1 MAEAITF
8 GQWVQQRRKALGLT
22 QAELARRLPCSQ
34 VTIKKIETDLRLPS
48 LHLTKLLAYHL
59 NIPQK
64 DLADFFSLAKPNL
77 AIEHLDL
84 SSMPGPQSQPR
95 NTFISFPIPST
106 PIIGRVEEL
115 ENICDLLQRA
125 EVRLV
130 TLTGVGGVGKTRL
143 SIEICSTLRSVFV
156 DGVFFVALAAVSD
169 AGLVLPAIA
178 QTLGIKGVP
187 VSDIGDALAEY
198 LGSRQV
204 LLVLDNFE
212 QVLAAAKDL
221 SALLSMTPNIK
232 LLVVSRAKL
241 HLSGEYEFVVQPLQ
255 LPNLQSS
262 VSFDVLTQSPAVALF
277 VERARAAS
285 AGFTLT
291 PENAPTVAQICTQL
305 DGLPLAIQLAAA
317 RIKYMSPQA
326 LLSGLAGDAPE
337 VQLDVLSGGTID
349 SPDRHQA
356 MRRTIDWSYRL
367 LDNDQQKLFR
377 CLGVLVGGFTLE
389 AVMAI
394 SRTAISTRSRAS
406 MLNDLNS
413 LVDQS
418 LLQHSTNFDGQPRY
432 GMLEILRGF
441 ALEHLAAHNELTV
454 LRQHHAQYYARLA
467 ETAQEKS
474 QGPEQAVW
482 LKQLESEQGNLR
494 AALDWTCNERQDIE
508 TALRLAA
515 ALWDFWLVRG
525 YIQEGRLWMARVLDH
540 AKTSPPSRALA
551 EALNGAGLL
560 AWEQDDIA
568 QAGELIEAS
577 LVAFRHVHD
586 DVGSAWALSHL
597 GDVALRD
604 GRYDLAVQYCQES
617 RRLFDAADASIN
629 SGWALLTLANA
640 LWAQGKP
647 AEARVLLD
655 ECEALFQQME
665 NKQGVAWV
673 KENAGYMA
681 QAQADYQIAGEFLEA
696 SLALFREMGE
706 RVGVAWSLNHLGRMT
721 MAQGDRATARKFFDE
736 SVRIFYELH
745 LKRGVVWGLVGLAD
759 ASLSPVRATRLLGAV
774 QKLLK
779 SQLEIPLPSE
789 IIYHERVLEAV
800 KAQVDAS
807 TFAAE
812 YAAGQALPFAQVVRY
827 GLEGDQ
833 A

>member
-8 GQWVQQRRKALGLT
+8 GQWVKQRRKALGLT

-59 NIPQK
+59 NIPPN
-64 DLADFFSLAKPNL
+64 DLTKFFSLAKPNL
-77 AIEHLDL
+77 SIEHLDFASEL
-84 SSMPGPQSQPR
+84 GRQSTPR
-95 NTFISFPIPST
+95 NTFVSFPFPST
-106 PIIGRVEEL
+106 PIIGRAEAL
-115 ENICDLLQRA
+115 ESICDLLQRP

-143 SIEICSTLRSVFV
+143 SIEVCSTLRSVFA
-156 DGVFFVALAAVSD
+156 DGVFFVALAPVSD

-178 QTLGIKGVP
+178 QSLGIKGEI
-187 VSDIGDALAEY
+187 VSDIGDVLAEY

-212 QVLAAAKDL
+212 QVLAAARDL
-221 SALLSMTPNIK
+221 AVLLSMTSNMK
-232 LLVVSRAKL
+232 VLVASRAKL
-241 HLSGEYEFVVQPLQ
+241 HLSGEYEFVVPPLQ
-255 LPNLQSS
+255 LPTLKPTT
-262 VSFDVLTQSPAVALF
+262 SFDALIQSPAVTLF

-291 PENAPTVAQICTQL
+291 DDNAATVAQICTQL

-326 LLSGLAGDAPE
+326 LLAGLAGDAPE
-337 VQLDVLSGGTID
+337 VQLDVLSGGAID

-367 LDNDQQKLFR
+367 LDEAGQKLFR
-377 CLGVLVGGFTLE
+377 CLGVLMGGCTLE

-394 SRTAISTRSRAS
+394 SGVVITGRSRAT
-406 MLNDLNS
+406 MLNHLNS

-418 LLQHSTNFDGQPRY
+418 LLQHSQNFDGQPRY
-432 GMLEILRGF
+432 SMLEVLRGF
-441 ALEHLAAHNELTV
+441 ALEHLSAHGELSD
-454 LRQHHAQYYARLA
+454 LRQRHAQYYVKLA

-474 QGPEQAVW
+474 QGPEQSIW
-482 LKQLESEQGNLR
+482 LKQLDVEQGNMR
-494 AALDWTCNERQDIE
+494 AALDWSCNEGQDIQ

-540 AKTSPPSRALA
+540 AKTSAPSRALA

-577 LVAFRHVHD
+577 LVVFRNIHD
-586 DVGSAWALSHL
+586 DLGSAWALSHL

-604 GRYDLAVQYCQES
+604 GRYDLAEQYCQES
-617 RRLFDAADASIN
+617 RRFFDAADATLN

-640 LWAQGKP
+640 IWAQGKTSD
-647 AEARVLLD
+647 ARSLLD
-655 ECEALFQQME
+655 ECEALFQE
-665 NKQGVAWV
+665 SGDKQGVAWV

-681 QAQADYQIAGEFLEA
+681 QAQADYDVAGEFLEA
-696 SLALFREMGE
+696 SLALFREMGD

-721 MAQGDRATARKFFDE
+721 MAQGDYTSARKFFDE
-736 SVRIFYELH
+736 SVSIFYELH
-745 LKRGVVWGLVGLAD
+745 LKRGVVWGLVGLANV
-759 ASLSPVRATRLLGAV
+759 SLSAVRGARLLGVV
-774 QKLLK
+774 QKLLS
-779 SQLEIPLPSE
+779 SQLEVPLPSE
-789 IIYHERVLEAV
+789 NAYHERVLEAV
-800 KAQVDAS
+800 RAQLEPVA
-807 TFAAE
+807 FAAE
-812 YAAGQALPFAQVVRY
+812 YAAGQAMPFAQAVRY
-827 GLEGDQ
+827 GLDG
-833 A
+833 